1 MVRDAGVR
9 SDGDDGEIRA
19 LGGHG
24 GGSDAGSGL
33 ADDGVGVNGLGE
45 AGGGGRNG
53 VVDTGFLTD
62 GVVGDGG
69 DAFSIAQTDLMGAN
83 KLRKVMDT
91 DYPILTPPTVTF
103 RSTFRTNEANFDW
116 KEWGVFNAASGG
128 VMLNRV
134 VESNVTKQDNQTWIL
149 EVAITFAI
157 GT

>member
-1 MVRDAGVR
+1 MALTTAGVNFLAQA
-9 SDGDDGEIRA
+9 A
-19 LGGHG
+19 LGQGTFFNAANARIG
-24 GGSDAGSGL
+24 
-33 ADDGVGVNGLGE
+33 
-45 AGGGGRNG
+45 
-53 VVDTGFLTD
+53 
-62 GVVGDGG
+62 VGDGG